1 MLLTNRK
8 RKRVEMEGADEE
20 EKERLHK
27 KEVEE
32 MMHTIFLLKQKIDDY
47 QQLEKENDDNSKK
60 LAKLYDIG
68 IINEYGDPVKQPSD
82 DM

>member
-1 MLLTNRK
+1 
-8 RKRVEMEGADEE
+8 MEGADEE

-32 MMHTIFLLKQKIDDY
+32 MMHTIFLLKQKINDY

>member
-47 QQLEKENDDNSKK
+47 QQLEKENDDN
-60 LAKLYDIG
+60 
-68 IINEYGDPVKQPSD
+68 
-82 DM
+82 